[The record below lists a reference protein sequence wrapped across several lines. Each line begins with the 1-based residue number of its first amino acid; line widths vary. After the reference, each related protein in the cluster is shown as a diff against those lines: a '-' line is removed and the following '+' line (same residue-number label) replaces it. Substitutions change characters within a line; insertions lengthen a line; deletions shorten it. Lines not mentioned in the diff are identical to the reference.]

1 MKLELLFNLFDRIH
15 LARIIKFIKKFEIQ
29 YFIDVGA
36 HKGEFLTY
44 LLKLKNIKKIYSI
57 LYQNFKNNK
66 KIKFFN
72 IGLGNSNIKKNIYIN
87 KLSSTSTFKK
97 NKKTF
102 YLYFKKFLL
111 GTSNNYE
118 DKYEV
123 KINKLDKVLKNK
135 NLKDC
140 LLKIDV
146 EGYELN
152 VLNGSINTIKNQ
164 VKFILI
170 EKQFFNQYQGVSH
183 KKVEMLLKKHNFK
196 LIKKF
201 TYPLFH
207 FQDNL
212 YKKV

>member
-1 MKLELLFNLFDRIH
+1 M
-15 LARIIKFIKKFEIQ
+15 
-29 YFIDVGA
+29 
-36 HKGEFLTY
+36 
-44 LLKLKNIKKIYSI
+44 
-57 LYQNFKNNK
+57 
-66 KIKFFN
+66 
-72 IGLGNSNIKKNIYIN
+72 
-87 KLSSTSTFKK
+87 
-97 NKKTF
+97 
-102 YLYFKKFLL
+102 
-111 GTSNNYE
+111 
-118 DKYEV
+118 
-123 KINKLDKVLKNK
+123 
-135 NLKDC
+135 KDC

-170 EKQFFNQYQGVSH
+170 EKQFFNQYQNVSH

-201 TYPLFH
+201 TYPSFH

>member
-207 FQDNL
+207 FQDDL